1 MKAVVITQEDPQ
13 PTVEVRDVDEGLL
26 EGDTVIAVEYSTLN
40 FKDAMVTQA
49 GNRVARRSP
58 LIGGVDLAGRIVESA
73 DPALVPGTS
82 VVAHCY
88 GIGVSHHGGFASLAR
103 VPSSWVVPLGNLT
116 TRAAMIYGT
125 AGFTAMASIQRLE
138 HNGLTQ
144 GDGPIL
150 VTGATGGVGSTAV
163 ALLARAGY
171 HVVASSG
178 KASEHAYLTDLG
190 AQEIIGRD
198 EIDDKPERTLGTER
212 WAGAIDC
219 VGGSTLAAI
228 LRTLHYRGAVAA
240 SGLTGGNVFESTV
253 YPFIVR
259 ANSLIGIDAVEMALD
274 ERTSIWHRL
283 DGALEDAV
291 LESIVASEIGL
302 DDVPTYLRE
311 VASGAVRGR
320 VLVDAT
326 KD

>member
-1 MKAVVITQEDPQ
+1 MKAVVITQEEPR
-13 PTVEVRDVDEGLL
+13 PRVEVCEVDEELL

-58 LIGGVDLAGRIVESA
+58 LIGGVDLAGRIIESA
-73 DPALVPGTS
+73 DPALAPGTT

-88 GIGVSHHGGFASLAR
+88 GIGVSHHGGFAPLAK
-103 VPSSWVVPLGNLT
+103 VPSPWVVPLGRLT
-116 TRAAMIYGT
+116 TRAAMILGT

-138 HNGLTQ
+138 HHGLTPSM
-144 GDGPIL
+144 GPVL

-171 HVVASSG
+171 QVVASSG
-178 KASEHAYLTDLG
+178 KAAEHAYLSTLG
-190 AQEIIGRD
+190 AHAVIGRD
-198 EIDDKPERTLGTER
+198 EIDDKPDRTLGSER

-219 VGGSTLAAI
+219 VGGSTLASI

-240 SGLTGGNVFESTV
+240 SGLTGGNSFETSV

-259 ANSLIGIDAVEMALD
+259 ANALIGIDAVEMALD
-274 ERTSIWHRL
+274 ERTAIWHRL
-283 DGALEDAV
+283 DDALDSQV
-291 LESIVASEIGL
+291 LETIVAHEITL
-302 DDVPTYLRE
+302 HEVPTLLRD
-311 VASGAVRGR
+311 VAGGAVRGR
-320 VLVDAT
+320 VLVDVT
-326 KD
+326 RG